1 VKPAAPAHGGAL
13 LRWGGGG
20 RALTFGAVVVLV
32 RLVHPEAGI
41 REDGKAAIWSEASCG
56 NCDRRKLN
64 RFVLPYFRGLYVDGS
79 ARDENEGGNGGAGI
93 RVPAILDRDQGG
105 WPSPAKRTR
114 AG

>member
-1 VKPAAPAHGGAL
+1 MKLAVPSPWWAL
-13 LRWGGGG
+13 PRWGGGG

-41 REDGKAAIWSEASCG
+41 REDGEAAIWSEASCG
-56 NCDRRKLN
+56 NCDGRKLN
-64 RFVLPYFRGLYVDGS
+64 RFVLPYFRSLHVDGS
-79 ARDENEGGNGGAGI
+79 ARDENEGGDGDAGI